1 MALTNKLSNI
11 ADAIRTKNG
20 TSAKLSL
27 DDMASSILAIESG
40 SGSGNV
46 DVGSYHVWYKNTL
59 PNIIVEEAVGRL
71 YVSGNS
77 VTNKENYGTLVY
89 SDSIEV
95 SNGRVVLINPTTI
108 SNATNG
114 AIDGVIQGKYIKQT
128 NTIYRVPSDSIVG
141 TTSFNTTTRVYV
153 DDLYE
158 LSVSGEKGN
167 FIEFVFS
174 KTSNTY
180 PTDGEQGDNYYV
192 YKGIV
197 SDEVADPLLQS
208 KTVTPS
214 GEVQTIKPDT
224 DYDGLSQVTVKAI
237 DSIDTSDATA
247 TADDII
253 YEKTAYVNGEKIT
266 GNIVRYN
273 GTTYTP
279 TTEDE
284 WFPAGAYNSKIIVK
298 GDANLLPENIRQ
310 GVSIF
315 NVEGTLSPY
324 DDTDSTATAENIE
337 SGYTAYVKG
346 ERITGSLESGVQ
358 ANLLANSTTYS
369 NEGSVK
375 YSTSTGTS
383 DINSP
388 SCFTVSYKNK
398 SKRIAKVN
406 DKISANVRASLF
418 GNATVNDVV
427 KGKTF
432 SSENGLK
439 LTGTYEGSAAT
450 LQEKTVTPSE
460 SSQTVTSDS
469 GYDGLSQVTVDAI
482 SSTYI
487 GSGVTKKSAAT
498 YTPGTSD
505 QTIVSG
511 QYLNGTQT
519 IKGDPNLVAGN
530 IKSGVSIFGV
540 SGSYV
545 GSGGSSGGLVMKTGT
560 TTSAT
565 IETGLSSIKML
576 VIYTDSFSS
585 TGFIQGTYVTDE
597 GLMHY
602 TYCSS
607 YSSYMKVC
615 GVTTSTSCTVDGG
628 TFTLNTSHELISG
641 KTYNWIAV
649 GEA

>member
-1 MALTNKLSNI
+1 MALTNKLTNI

-71 YVSGNS
+71 HVSGNS

-89 SDSIEV
+89 SDSIEI
-95 SNGRVVLINPTTI
+95 SNGKVVLINPTTI
-108 SNATNG
+108 SNATKG
-114 AIDGVIQGKYIKQT
+114 AIDGVIQGKYIKKT

-141 TTSFNTTTRVYV
+141 TTSFNTTISVYV
-153 DDLYE
+153 DDLYK
-158 LSVSGEKGN
+158 LSVTGEKGN

-214 GEVQTIKPDT
+214 EKVQTINPDT

-237 DSIDTSDATA
+237 
-247 TADDII
+247 
-253 YEKTAYVNGEKIT
+253 
-266 GNIVRYN
+266 
-273 GTTYTP
+273 
-279 TTEDE
+279 
-284 WFPAGAYNSKIIVK
+284 
-298 GDANLLPENIRQ
+298 
-310 GVSIF
+310 
-315 NVEGTLSPY
+315 
-324 DDTDSTATAENIE
+324 
-337 SGYTAYVKG
+337 
-346 ERITGSLESGVQ
+346 
-358 ANLLANSTTYS
+358 NSTY
-369 NEGSVK
+369 V
-375 YSTSTGTS
+375 
-383 DINSP
+383 
-388 SCFTVSYKNK
+388 
-398 SKRIAKVN
+398 
-406 DKISANVRASLF
+406 
-418 GNATVNDVV
+418 
-427 KGKTF
+427 
-432 SSENGLK
+432 
-439 LTGTYEGSAAT
+439 
-450 LQEKTVTPSE
+450 
-460 SSQTVTSDS
+460 
-469 GYDGLSQVTVDAI
+469 
-482 SSTYI
+482 
-487 GSGVTKKSAAT
+487 GSGITKIEAT
-498 YTPGTSD
+498 EYTPGTSD
-505 QTIVSG
+505 QTIASG
-511 QYLNGTQT
+511 QYLNGAQT
-519 IKGDPNLVAGN
+519 IKGDANLVAGN

-545 GSGGSSGGLVMKTGT
+545 GSGGSSGGIDTSDATATAGDIVSGKTAYVNAEKITGTLSTLQVAPGTPEYNTSPNQIKISTSLTERYIVENTVSLTAKATDFGDAVPSDVVSGKTFTSASGLKLTGTREESGGSSGGLVTKSGT

-565 IETGLSSIKML
+565 IETGLSSISMF

-585 TGFIQGTYVTDE
+585 TGFIQGIYVADD
-597 GLMHY
+597 GIMHY

-607 YSSYMKVC
+607 YSSYMKMC
-615 GVTTSTSCTVDGG
+615 GVTTSTSCTVNGG
-628 TFTLNTSHELISG
+628 TFTLNASHKLING

>member
-1 MALTNKLSNI
+1 MALTDKLTNI

-95 SNGRVVLINPTTI
+95 SNGRIVLINPTTI

-114 AIDGVIQGKYIKQT
+114 AIDGVIQGKYIKKT

-141 TTSFNTTTRVYV
+141 TTSFNTTISVYV
-153 DDLYE
+153 DDLYK

-214 GEVQTIKPDT
+214 EEVQTIKPDT

-237 DSIDTSDATA
+237 
-247 TADDII
+247 
-253 YEKTAYVNGEKIT
+253 G
-266 GNIVRYN
+266 
-273 GTTYTP
+273 
-279 TTEDE
+279 
-284 WFPAGAYNSKIIVK
+284 
-298 GDANLLPENIRQ
+298 
-310 GVSIF
+310 
-315 NVEGTLSPY
+315 
-324 DDTDSTATAENIE
+324 
-337 SGYTAYVKG
+337 
-346 ERITGSLESGVQ
+346 
-358 ANLLANSTTYS
+358 
-369 NEGSVK
+369 
-375 YSTSTGTS
+375 
-383 DINSP
+383 
-388 SCFTVSYKNK
+388 
-398 SKRIAKVN
+398 
-406 DKISANVRASLF
+406 
-418 GNATVNDVV
+418 
-427 KGKTF
+427 
-432 SSENGLK
+432 
-439 LTGTYEGSAAT
+439 
-450 LQEKTVTPSE
+450 
-460 SSQTVTSDS
+460 
-469 GYDGLSQVTVDAI
+469 
-482 SSTYI
+482 STYV
-487 GSGVTKKSAAT
+487 GSGITKIEAT
-498 YTPGTSD
+498 EYIPGTSN
-505 QTIVSG
+505 QTIASG
-511 QYLNGTQT
+511 QYLNGVQT
-519 IKGDPNLVAGN
+519 IKGDANLVAGN

-540 SGSYV
+540 SGSYAGSGGSSGGIDTSDATATAGDIV
-545 GSGGSSGGLVMKTGT
+545 SGKTAYVNAEKITGTLSTLNVAPGTPEYNTSPNQIIISTSLTERYIVENTVSLTAKASDFGDAVPSDVVSGKTFTSASGLKLTGTREESGGSSGGLVTKTGT

-565 IETGLSSIKML
+565 IETGLSGIKIL

-585 TGFIQGTYVTDE
+585 TGFIQGTYVADE
-597 GLMHY
+597 GIMHY

-607 YSSYMKVC
+607 YSSYMKIC
-615 GVTTSTSCTVDGG
+615 EVTTSTSCTVDGG
-628 TFTLNTSHELISG
+628 TFTLNASHELISG

>member
-1 MALTNKLSNI
+1 MALTDKLTSI

-27 DDMASSILAIESG
+27 DDMASSILSIESG
-40 SGSGNV
+40 SG
-46 DVGSYHVWYKNTL
+46 
-59 PNIIVEEAVGRL
+59 
-71 YVSGNS
+71 
-77 VTNKENYGTLVY
+77 
-89 SDSIEV
+89 
-95 SNGRVVLINPTTI
+95 
-108 SNATNG
+108 
-114 AIDGVIQGKYIKQT
+114 
-128 NTIYRVPSDSIVG
+128 
-141 TTSFNTTTRVYV
+141 
-153 DDLYE
+153 
-158 LSVSGEKGN
+158 
-167 FIEFVFS
+167 
-174 KTSNTY
+174 
-180 PTDGEQGDNYYV
+180 
-192 YKGIV
+192 
-197 SDEVADPLLQS
+197 
-208 KTVTPS
+208 
-214 GEVQTIKPDT
+214 
-224 DYDGLSQVTVKAI
+224 
-237 DSIDTSDATA
+237 IDTSDATA

-253 YEKTAYVNGEKIT
+253 ASKTAYVNGEKIT

-284 WFPAGAYNSKIIVK
+284 LFPAGAYNSKIIVK

-324 DDTDSTATAENIE
+324 EDTDSTATAENIE

-346 ERITGSLESGVQ
+346 EQITGSLETGVQ

-375 YSTSTGTS
+375 YSKSTGMDS
-383 DINSP
+383 LSQP
-388 SCFTVSYKNK
+388 SCFTVSYENRN
-398 SKRIAKVN
+398 KRIAKVN

-418 GNATVNDVV
+418 GNANVNDVA

-439 LTGTYEGSAAT
+439 LTGTYEGSTPT
-450 LQEKTVTPSE
+450 LQEKTITPSE
-460 SSQTVTSDS
+460 ESQSVTPDS
-469 GYDGLSQVTVDAI
+469 GYGGLSQVTVDAI
-482 SSTYI
+482 SSTYV
-487 GSGVTKKSAAT
+487 GSGVTKKSATT

-505 QTIVSG
+505 QTIASG
-511 QYLNGTQT
+511 QYLNGAQT
-519 IKGDPNLVAGN
+519 IKGDANLVAGN

-540 SGSYV
+540 SGSYAGSGGSSGGLDTSDATATAGDIV
-545 GSGGSSGGLVMKTGT
+545 SGKTAYVNAEKITGTLSTLNVAPGTPEYNTSPDQIIISTSLTERYIVENTVSLTAKASDFGDAVPSDVVSGKTFTSASGLKLTGTREGSGGSSGGLVIKSGT

-565 IETGLSSIKML
+565 IETGLSSIKIL
-576 VIYTDSFSS
+576 VIYTDSFRS
-585 TGFIQGTYVTDE
+585 TGFIQGTYVADE
-597 GLMHY
+597 GIMHY

-615 GVTTSTSCTVDGG
+615 GVTTSNSCTVNGG
-628 TFTLNTSHELISG
+628 TFTLNASHGLING

>member
-1 MALTNKLSNI
+1 MALTDKLTSI

-59 PNIIVEEAVGRL
+59 PNIIVEEAVGSL

-77 VTNKENYGTLVY
+77 FTDKENYGTLVY

-108 SNATNG
+108 SNATKG

-128 NTIYRVPSDSIVG
+128 NTIYRVPSDSRVS
-141 TTSFNTTTRVYV
+141 TTNFSGITRVCVY
-153 DDLYE
+153 DLYK

-180 PTDGEQGDNYYV
+180 PTDGEQGDYYYI

-214 GEVQTIKPDT
+214 EEVQTINPDT

-237 DSIDTSDATA
+237 
-247 TADDII
+247 
-253 YEKTAYVNGEKIT
+253 
-266 GNIVRYN
+266 
-273 GTTYTP
+273 
-279 TTEDE
+279 
-284 WFPAGAYNSKIIVK
+284 
-298 GDANLLPENIRQ
+298 
-310 GVSIF
+310 
-315 NVEGTLSPY
+315 
-324 DDTDSTATAENIE
+324 
-337 SGYTAYVKG
+337 
-346 ERITGSLESGVQ
+346 
-358 ANLLANSTTYS
+358 NSTY
-369 NEGSVK
+369 V
-375 YSTSTGTS
+375 
-383 DINSP
+383 
-388 SCFTVSYKNK
+388 
-398 SKRIAKVN
+398 
-406 DKISANVRASLF
+406 
-418 GNATVNDVV
+418 
-427 KGKTF
+427 
-432 SSENGLK
+432 
-439 LTGTYEGSAAT
+439 
-450 LQEKTVTPSE
+450 
-460 SSQTVTSDS
+460 
-469 GYDGLSQVTVDAI
+469 
-482 SSTYI
+482 
-487 GSGVTKKSAAT
+487 GSGITKIEAT
-498 YTPGTSD
+498 EYIPGTSD
-505 QTIVSG
+505 QTIASG
-511 QYLNGTQT
+511 QYLNGAQT
-519 IKGDPNLVAGN
+519 IKGDANLVAGN
-530 IKSGVSIFGV
+530 IKSGVSIFGI
-540 SGSYV
+540 SGSYA
-545 GSGGSSGGLVMKTGT
+545 GSGGSSGGLDTSDATATAGDIVSGKTAYVNAEKITGTLSTLHTAPGTPEYSTSPDQIKISTSLTERYIVENTVSLTAKASDFGDAVPSDVVSGKTFTSASGLKLTGTREESGGSSGGFVMKSGT

-585 TGFIQGTYVTDE
+585 TGFIQGTYVADE
-597 GLMHY
+597 GIMHY

-628 TFTLNTSHELISG
+628 TFTLNTPSHRLISG

>member
-1 MALTNKLSNI
+1 MALTDKLTSI

-40 SGSGNV
+40 SG
-46 DVGSYHVWYKNTL
+46 
-59 PNIIVEEAVGRL
+59 
-71 YVSGNS
+71 
-77 VTNKENYGTLVY
+77 
-89 SDSIEV
+89 
-95 SNGRVVLINPTTI
+95 
-108 SNATNG
+108 
-114 AIDGVIQGKYIKQT
+114 
-128 NTIYRVPSDSIVG
+128 
-141 TTSFNTTTRVYV
+141 
-153 DDLYE
+153 
-158 LSVSGEKGN
+158 
-167 FIEFVFS
+167 
-174 KTSNTY
+174 
-180 PTDGEQGDNYYV
+180 
-192 YKGIV
+192 
-197 SDEVADPLLQS
+197 
-208 KTVTPS
+208 
-214 GEVQTIKPDT
+214 
-224 DYDGLSQVTVKAI
+224 
-237 DSIDTSDATA
+237 IDTSDATA

-284 WFPAGAYNSKIIVK
+284 RFFAGAYNSDIIVK

-324 DDTDSTATAENIE
+324 EDTDSTATAENIE

-346 ERITGSLESGVQ
+346 EQITGSLETGVQ

-375 YSTSTGTS
+375 YSKSTGTDS
-383 DINSP
+383 LSQP
-388 SCFTVSYKNK
+388 SCFTVSYENRN
-398 SKRIAKVN
+398 KRIAKVN

-439 LTGTYEGSAAT
+439 LTGTYEGST
-450 LQEKTVTPSE
+450 GLD
-460 SSQTVTSDS
+460 TSD
-469 GYDGLSQVTVDAI
+469 
-482 SSTYI
+482 
-487 GSGVTKKSAAT
+487 AT
-498 YTPGTSD
+498 ATAGD
-505 QTIVSG
+505 IVSG
-511 QYLNGTQT
+511 KTAYVNAEKITGTLSTLQVAPGT
-519 IKGDPNLVAGN
+519 PEYNTSPDQIKISTSLTEERYIVENTLSLTAKASDFGDAVPSDV
-530 IKSGVSIFGV
+530 V
-540 SGSYV
+540 SGKTFTSASGLKLTGTRE
-545 GSGGSSGGLVMKTGT
+545 GSGGATGGLAMKTGT

-585 TGFIQGTYVTDE
+585 TGFIQGTYVADE

-607 YSSYMKVC
+607 YSSYMKIC

-628 TFTLNTSHELISG
+628 TFTLNASHGLISG

>member
-1 MALTNKLSNI
+1 MALTNKLTNI

-40 SGSGNV
+40 SG
-46 DVGSYHVWYKNTL
+46 
-59 PNIIVEEAVGRL
+59 
-71 YVSGNS
+71 
-77 VTNKENYGTLVY
+77 
-89 SDSIEV
+89 
-95 SNGRVVLINPTTI
+95 
-108 SNATNG
+108 
-114 AIDGVIQGKYIKQT
+114 
-128 NTIYRVPSDSIVG
+128 
-141 TTSFNTTTRVYV
+141 
-153 DDLYE
+153 
-158 LSVSGEKGN
+158 
-167 FIEFVFS
+167 
-174 KTSNTY
+174 
-180 PTDGEQGDNYYV
+180 
-192 YKGIV
+192 
-197 SDEVADPLLQS
+197 
-208 KTVTPS
+208 
-214 GEVQTIKPDT
+214 
-224 DYDGLSQVTVKAI
+224 
-237 DSIDTSDATA
+237 IDTSDATA

-284 WFPAGAYNSKIIVK
+284 LFPAGAYNSKIIVK

-324 DDTDSTATAENIE
+324 EDTDSTATAENIE

-346 ERITGSLESGVQ
+346 EQITGSLETGVQ

-375 YSTSTGTS
+375 YSKSTGTDS
-383 DINSP
+383 LSQP
-388 SCFTVSYKNK
+388 SCFTVSYENRN
-398 SKRIAKVN
+398 KRIAKVN

-418 GNATVNDVV
+418 GNANVNDVA

-439 LTGTYEGSAAT
+439 LTGTYEGS
-450 LQEKTVTPSE
+450 
-460 SSQTVTSDS
+460 
-469 GYDGLSQVTVDAI
+469 
-482 SSTYI
+482 
-487 GSGVTKKSAAT
+487 
-498 YTPGTSD
+498 
-505 QTIVSG
+505 
-511 QYLNGTQT
+511 
-519 IKGDPNLVAGN
+519 
-530 IKSGVSIFGV
+530 
-540 SGSYV
+540 
-545 GSGGSSGGLVMKTGT
+545 SGGLVMKSGT

-576 VIYTDSFSS
+576 LIYTDSFKS
-585 TGFIQGTYVTDE
+585 TGFIQGTYVADE
-597 GLMHY
+597 GRMHY

-607 YSSYMKVC
+607 YSTYLKNF
-615 GVTTSTSCTVDGG
+615 GVVASTSCTVDGG
-628 TFTLNTSHELISG
+628 TFTLNTSHKLISG

>member
-1 MALTNKLSNI
+1 MALTDKLKSI

-40 SGSGNV
+40 SG
-46 DVGSYHVWYKNTL
+46 
-59 PNIIVEEAVGRL
+59 
-71 YVSGNS
+71 
-77 VTNKENYGTLVY
+77 
-89 SDSIEV
+89 
-95 SNGRVVLINPTTI
+95 
-108 SNATNG
+108 
-114 AIDGVIQGKYIKQT
+114 
-128 NTIYRVPSDSIVG
+128 
-141 TTSFNTTTRVYV
+141 
-153 DDLYE
+153 
-158 LSVSGEKGN
+158 
-167 FIEFVFS
+167 
-174 KTSNTY
+174 
-180 PTDGEQGDNYYV
+180 
-192 YKGIV
+192 
-197 SDEVADPLLQS
+197 
-208 KTVTPS
+208 
-214 GEVQTIKPDT
+214 
-224 DYDGLSQVTVKAI
+224 
-237 DSIDTSDATA
+237 IDTSDATA

-279 TTEDE
+279 TTEDDF
-284 WFPAGAYNSKIIVK
+284 FPAGAYNSKIIVK

-324 DDTDSTATAENIE
+324 EDTDSTATAENIE

-346 ERITGSLESGVQ
+346 EQITGSLETGVQ

-375 YSTSTGTS
+375 YSTSTGTG
-383 DINSP
+383 DFNLP
-388 SCFTVSYKNK
+388 SCFTVSYKNR

-439 LTGTYEGSAAT
+439 LIGTYEGSTGLDTSDATATAGDIVSGKTAYVNAEKITGTLSTLQVAPGTPEYNTSPDQIKISTSLTGERYIVENTVSLTAKASDFGDAVPSDVVSGKTFTSASGLKLTGTYEGST
-450 LQEKTVTPSE
+450 TMLQEKTVTPSE
-460 SSQTVTSDS
+460 ESQLVTPDS
-469 GYDGLSQVTVDAI
+469 GYGGLSQVTVNAI

-487 GSGVTKKSAAT
+487 GSGVTKKSATT

-505 QTIVSG
+505 QTIASG

-540 SGSYV
+540 SGSYA

-565 IETGLSSIKML
+565 IETGLSSIKIL

-585 TGFIQGTYVTDE
+585 TGFIQGTYVADE

-607 YSSYMKVC
+607 YSSYMKIC
-615 GVTTSTSCTVDGG
+615 GVTTSNSCTVDGG
-628 TFTLNTSHELISG
+628 TFTLNTPSHGLISG

>member
-1 MALTNKLSNI
+1 MALTDKLTSI

-40 SGSGNV
+40 SG
-46 DVGSYHVWYKNTL
+46 
-59 PNIIVEEAVGRL
+59 
-71 YVSGNS
+71 
-77 VTNKENYGTLVY
+77 
-89 SDSIEV
+89 
-95 SNGRVVLINPTTI
+95 
-108 SNATNG
+108 
-114 AIDGVIQGKYIKQT
+114 
-128 NTIYRVPSDSIVG
+128 
-141 TTSFNTTTRVYV
+141 
-153 DDLYE
+153 
-158 LSVSGEKGN
+158 
-167 FIEFVFS
+167 
-174 KTSNTY
+174 
-180 PTDGEQGDNYYV
+180 
-192 YKGIV
+192 
-197 SDEVADPLLQS
+197 
-208 KTVTPS
+208 
-214 GEVQTIKPDT
+214 
-224 DYDGLSQVTVKAI
+224 
-237 DSIDTSDATA
+237 IDTSDATA

-273 GTTYTP
+273 GTTYIP

-284 WFPAGAYNSKIIVK
+284 RFFAGAYNSDIIVK

-324 DDTDSTATAENIE
+324 EDTDSTATAENIE

-346 ERITGSLESGVQ
+346 EQITGSLETGVQ

-375 YSTSTGTS
+375 YSKSTGTGS
-383 DINSP
+383 MSQP
-388 SCFTVSYKNK
+388 SCFTVSYENRN
-398 SKRIAKVN
+398 KRIAKVN

-418 GNATVNDVV
+418 GNANVNDVV

-439 LTGTYEGSAAT
+439 LIGTYEGST
-450 LQEKTVTPSE
+450 GID
-460 SSQTVTSDS
+460 TSD
-469 GYDGLSQVTVDAI
+469 
-482 SSTYI
+482 
-487 GSGVTKKSAAT
+487 AT
-498 YTPGTSD
+498 ATAGD
-505 QTIVSG
+505 IVSG
-511 QYLNGTQT
+511 KTAYVNAEKITGTLSTLQVAPGT
-519 IKGDPNLVAGN
+519 PEYNTSPAQIKISTSLTEERYIVENTLSLTAKASDFGDAVPSDV
-530 IKSGVSIFGV
+530 V
-540 SGSYV
+540 SGKTFTSAS
-545 GSGGSSGGLVMKTGT
+545 GLKLTGTREESGGSSGGLVMKSGT

-585 TGFIQGTYVTDE
+585 TGFIQGTYVADD
-597 GLMHY
+597 GIMHY

-607 YSSYMKVC
+607 YSSYMKIC
-615 GVTTSTSCTVDGG
+615 GVTTSTSCTVNGG
-628 TFTLNTSHELISG
+628 TFTLNTPSHGLING

>member
-1 MALTNKLSNI
+1 MALTDKLTNI

-95 SNGRVVLINPTTI
+95 SNGRIVLINPTTI

-114 AIDGVIQGKYIKQT
+114 AIDGVIQGKYIKKT

-141 TTSFNTTTRVYV
+141 TTSFNTTISVYV
-153 DDLYE
+153 DDLYK

-214 GEVQTIKPDT
+214 EEVQTIKPDT

-237 DSIDTSDATA
+237 
-247 TADDII
+247 
-253 YEKTAYVNGEKIT
+253 G
-266 GNIVRYN
+266 
-273 GTTYTP
+273 
-279 TTEDE
+279 
-284 WFPAGAYNSKIIVK
+284 
-298 GDANLLPENIRQ
+298 
-310 GVSIF
+310 
-315 NVEGTLSPY
+315 
-324 DDTDSTATAENIE
+324 
-337 SGYTAYVKG
+337 
-346 ERITGSLESGVQ
+346 
-358 ANLLANSTTYS
+358 
-369 NEGSVK
+369 
-375 YSTSTGTS
+375 
-383 DINSP
+383 
-388 SCFTVSYKNK
+388 
-398 SKRIAKVN
+398 
-406 DKISANVRASLF
+406 
-418 GNATVNDVV
+418 
-427 KGKTF
+427 
-432 SSENGLK
+432 
-439 LTGTYEGSAAT
+439 
-450 LQEKTVTPSE
+450 
-460 SSQTVTSDS
+460 
-469 GYDGLSQVTVDAI
+469 
-482 SSTYI
+482 STYV
-487 GSGVTKKSAAT
+487 GSGITKIEAT
-498 YTPGTSD
+498 EYIPGTSN
-505 QTIVSG
+505 QTIASG
-511 QYLNGTQT
+511 QYLNGVQT
-519 IKGDPNLVAGN
+519 IKGDANLVAGN

-540 SGSYV
+540 SGSYAGSGGSSGGIDTSDATATAGDIV
-545 GSGGSSGGLVMKTGT
+545 SGKTAYVNAEKITGTLSTLNVAPGTPEYNTSPNQIIISTSLTERYIVENTVSLTAKASDFGDAVPSDVVSGKTFTSASGLKLTGTREESGGSSGGLVTKTGT

-565 IETGLSSIKML
+565 IETGLSGIKIL

-585 TGFIQGTYVTDE
+585 TGFIQGTYVADE
-597 GLMHY
+597 GIMHY

-607 YSSYMKVC
+607 YSSYMKIC
-615 GVTTSTSCTVDGG
+615 GVTTSNSCTVDGG
-628 TFTLNTSHELISG
+628 TFTLNTPSHGLISG

>member
-1 MALTNKLSNI
+1 MALTDKLKSI

-40 SGSGNV
+40 SG
-46 DVGSYHVWYKNTL
+46 
-59 PNIIVEEAVGRL
+59 
-71 YVSGNS
+71 
-77 VTNKENYGTLVY
+77 
-89 SDSIEV
+89 
-95 SNGRVVLINPTTI
+95 
-108 SNATNG
+108 
-114 AIDGVIQGKYIKQT
+114 
-128 NTIYRVPSDSIVG
+128 
-141 TTSFNTTTRVYV
+141 
-153 DDLYE
+153 
-158 LSVSGEKGN
+158 
-167 FIEFVFS
+167 
-174 KTSNTY
+174 
-180 PTDGEQGDNYYV
+180 
-192 YKGIV
+192 
-197 SDEVADPLLQS
+197 
-208 KTVTPS
+208 
-214 GEVQTIKPDT
+214 
-224 DYDGLSQVTVKAI
+224 
-237 DSIDTSDATA
+237 IDTSDATA

-279 TTEDE
+279 TTEDDF
-284 WFPAGAYNSKIIVK
+284 FPAGAYNSKIIVK

-324 DDTDSTATAENIE
+324 EDTDSTATAENIE

-346 ERITGSLESGVQ
+346 EQITGSLETGVQ

-375 YSTSTGTS
+375 YSTSTGTG
-383 DINSP
+383 DFNSP
-388 SCFTVSYKNK
+388 SCFTVSYKNR

-432 SSENGLK
+432 SSKNGLK
-439 LTGTYEGSAAT
+439 LTGTYEGSTGIDTSDAT
-450 LQEKTVTPSE
+450 ATAGDIVSGKTAYVNAEKITGTLSTLQVAPGTPEYNTSPDQIKISTSLTGERYIVENTVSLTAKASDFGDAVPSDVVSGKTFTSASGLKLTGTYEGSTTMLQEKTVTPSE
-460 SSQTVTSDS
+460 ESQLVTPDS
-469 GYDGLSQVTVDAI
+469 GYGGLSQVTVNAI

-487 GSGVTKKSAAT
+487 GSGVTKKSATT

-505 QTIVSG
+505 QTIASG

-540 SGSYV
+540 SGSYA

-565 IETGLSSIKML
+565 IETGLSSIKIL

-585 TGFIQGTYVTDE
+585 TGFIQGTYVADD
-597 GLMHY
+597 GIMHY

-607 YSSYMKVC
+607 YSSYMKIC
-615 GVTTSTSCTVDGG
+615 GITTSTSCTVDGG
-628 TFTLNTSHELISG
+628 TFTLNTPSHELISG

>member
-1 MALTNKLSNI
+1 MALTDKLTSI

-114 AIDGVIQGKYIKQT
+114 AIDGVIQGKYIKKT

-141 TTSFNTTTRVYV
+141 TTSFNTTISVYV
-153 DDLYE
+153 DDLYK

-214 GEVQTIKPDT
+214 EKVQTIKPDT

-237 DSIDTSDATA
+237 
-247 TADDII
+247 
-253 YEKTAYVNGEKIT
+253 
-266 GNIVRYN
+266 
-273 GTTYTP
+273 
-279 TTEDE
+279 
-284 WFPAGAYNSKIIVK
+284 
-298 GDANLLPENIRQ
+298 
-310 GVSIF
+310 
-315 NVEGTLSPY
+315 
-324 DDTDSTATAENIE
+324 
-337 SGYTAYVKG
+337 
-346 ERITGSLESGVQ
+346 
-358 ANLLANSTTYS
+358 NSTY
-369 NEGSVK
+369 V
-375 YSTSTGTS
+375 
-383 DINSP
+383 
-388 SCFTVSYKNK
+388 
-398 SKRIAKVN
+398 
-406 DKISANVRASLF
+406 
-418 GNATVNDVV
+418 
-427 KGKTF
+427 
-432 SSENGLK
+432 
-439 LTGTYEGSAAT
+439 
-450 LQEKTVTPSE
+450 
-460 SSQTVTSDS
+460 
-469 GYDGLSQVTVDAI
+469 
-482 SSTYI
+482 
-487 GSGVTKKSAAT
+487 GSGITKIEAT
-498 YTPGTSD
+498 EYTPGTSD
-505 QTIVSG
+505 QTIASG
-511 QYLNGTQT
+511 QYLNGAQT

-530 IKSGVSIFGV
+530 IKSGVSIFGI
-540 SGSYV
+540 SGSYAGSGGSSGGLDTSDATATAGDIV
-545 GSGGSSGGLVMKTGT
+545 SGKTAYVNAEKITGTLSTLHVAPGTPEYNTSPDQIKISTSLTERYIVENTVSLTAKASDFGDAVPSDVVSGKTFTSASGLKLTGTREESGGSSGGLVMKTGT

-565 IETGLSSIKML
+565 IQTGLSNIKIL
-576 VIYTDSFSS
+576 AIYTDSFSS
-585 TGFIQGTYVTDE
+585 TGFIQGTYVADE

-607 YSSYMKVC
+607 YSSYMKIC

-628 TFTLNTSHELISG
+628 TFTLNATHGLISG

>member
-1 MALTNKLSNI
+1 MADKIIQDDTLTAI
-11 ADAIRTKNG
+11 ADAIRQKKN
-20 TSAKLSL
+20 
-27 DDMASSILAIESG
+27 
-40 SGSGNV
+40 
-46 DVGSYHVWYKNTL
+46 
-59 PNIIVEEAVGRL
+59 
-71 YVSGNS
+71 
-77 VTNKENYGTLVY
+77 
-89 SDSIEV
+89 
-95 SNGRVVLINPTTI
+95 
-108 SNATNG
+108 
-114 AIDGVIQGKYIKQT
+114 
-128 NTIYRVPSDSIVG
+128 
-141 TTSFNTTTRVYV
+141 
-153 DDLYE
+153 
-158 LSVSGEKGN
+158 
-167 FIEFVFS
+167 
-174 KTSNTY
+174 
-180 PTDGEQGDNYYV
+180 
-192 YKGIV
+192 
-197 SDEVADPLLQS
+197 
-208 KTVTPS
+208 
-214 GEVQTIKPDT
+214 
-224 DYDGLSQVTVKAI
+224 SQVTYTPLEMPSAIQSIEAGIDTSDATATATDITLGKTAYVKGQKITGTHVDDAGL
-237 DSIDTSDATA
+237 DTSDATA

-253 YEKTAYVNGEKIT
+253 YEKTAYVNGQKIT

-324 DDTDSTATAENIE
+324 EDTDSTATAENIE

-346 ERITGSLESGVQ
+346 EQITGSLEAGVQ

-375 YSTSTGTS
+375 YSESTGTS

-388 SCFTVSYKNK
+388 NCFTVSYKNR

-439 LTGTYEGSAAT
+439 LIGTYEGSTPT
-450 LQEKTVTPSE
+450 LQEKTITPSE

-505 QTIVSG
+505 QTIASG
-511 QYLNGTQT
+511 QYLNGAQI
-519 IKGDPNLVAGN
+519 IKGDSNLVAGN

-545 GSGGSSGGLVMKTGT
+545 GSGGLSGGLVMKTGT
-560 TTSAT
+560 TSSAT
-565 IETGLSSIKML
+565 IETGLSSISMF
-576 VIYTDSFSS
+576 VIYKTAFS
-585 TGFIQGTYVTDE
+585 TKGLIQGVYTIDTGKIYYV
-597 GLMHY
+597 
-602 TYCSS
+602 YCSS
-607 YSSYMKVC
+607 YSSHIRSC
-615 GVTTSTSCTVDGG
+615 DLSSSAECTVDGG
-628 TFTLNTSHELISG
+628 TFTVSMSG
-641 KTYNWIAV
+641 VHGLSTGTDYQWLAV

>member
-1 MALTNKLSNI
+1 MALTNKLTSI

-27 DDMASSILAIESG
+27 DDMASSILAIENG

-59 PNIIVEEAVGRL
+59 PNIIVEEAVGSL

-77 VTNKENYGTLVY
+77 FTDKENYGTLVY

-108 SNATNG
+108 SNATKS
-114 AIDGVIQGKYIKQT
+114 AIDGVIQGKYIEDT
-128 NTIYRVPSDSIVG
+128 NTIYRVPSDSRVG
-141 TTSFNTTTRVYV
+141 TTNFSGTTRVCVY
-153 DDLYE
+153 DLYK

-180 PTDGEQGDNYYV
+180 PTDGEQGDYYYV

-214 GEVQTIKPDT
+214 EEVQTIKSDT
-224 DYDGLSQVTVKAI
+224 DYDGLSQVTVK
-237 DSIDTSDATA
+237 
-247 TADDII
+247 
-253 YEKTAYVNGEKIT
+253 
-266 GNIVRYN
+266 
-273 GTTYTP
+273 
-279 TTEDE
+279 
-284 WFPAGAYNSKIIVK
+284 
-298 GDANLLPENIRQ
+298 
-310 GVSIF
+310 
-315 NVEGTLSPY
+315 
-324 DDTDSTATAENIE
+324 
-337 SGYTAYVKG
+337 
-346 ERITGSLESGVQ
+346 
-358 ANLLANSTTYS
+358 
-369 NEGSVK
+369 
-375 YSTSTGTS
+375 
-383 DINSP
+383 
-388 SCFTVSYKNK
+388 
-398 SKRIAKVN
+398 
-406 DKISANVRASLF
+406 
-418 GNATVNDVV
+418 
-427 KGKTF
+427 
-432 SSENGLK
+432 
-439 LTGTYEGSAAT
+439 
-450 LQEKTVTPSE
+450 
-460 SSQTVTSDS
+460 
-469 GYDGLSQVTVDAI
+469 AI

-487 GSGVTKKSAAT
+487 GSGVTKKSATT

-505 QTIVSG
+505 QTIASG
-511 QYLNGTQT
+511 QYLNGVQT
-519 IKGDPNLVAGN
+519 IKGDSNLVAGN

-540 SGSYV
+540 NGSYAGSGGSSGGIDTSDATATAGDIV
-545 GSGGSSGGLVMKTGT
+545 SGKTAYVNAEKITGTLSTLQVAPGTPEYIASPAQIKISTSLTEERYIVENTVSLTAKASDFGDAVPSDVVSGKTFTSASGLKLTGTREESGGSSGGLVTKTGT

-585 TGFIQGTYVTDE
+585 TGFIQGTYVADE
-597 GLMHY
+597 GIMHY

-607 YSSYMKVC
+607 YSSYMKIC

-628 TFTLNTSHELISG
+628 TFTLNTPSHELISG

>member
-1 MALTNKLSNI
+1 MALTDKLTSI

-27 DDMASSILAIESG
+27 DDMASSILSIESG
-40 SGSGNV
+40 SG
-46 DVGSYHVWYKNTL
+46 
-59 PNIIVEEAVGRL
+59 
-71 YVSGNS
+71 
-77 VTNKENYGTLVY
+77 
-89 SDSIEV
+89 
-95 SNGRVVLINPTTI
+95 
-108 SNATNG
+108 
-114 AIDGVIQGKYIKQT
+114 
-128 NTIYRVPSDSIVG
+128 
-141 TTSFNTTTRVYV
+141 
-153 DDLYE
+153 
-158 LSVSGEKGN
+158 
-167 FIEFVFS
+167 
-174 KTSNTY
+174 
-180 PTDGEQGDNYYV
+180 
-192 YKGIV
+192 
-197 SDEVADPLLQS
+197 
-208 KTVTPS
+208 
-214 GEVQTIKPDT
+214 
-224 DYDGLSQVTVKAI
+224 
-237 DSIDTSDATA
+237 IDTSDATA

-253 YEKTAYVNGEKIT
+253 ASKTAYVNGEKIT

-284 WFPAGAYNSKIIVK
+284 LFPAGAYNSKIIVK

-324 DDTDSTATAENIE
+324 EDTDSTATAENIE

-346 ERITGSLESGVQ
+346 EQITGSLETGVQ

-375 YSTSTGTS
+375 YSKSTGMDS
-383 DINSP
+383 LSQP
-388 SCFTVSYKNK
+388 SCFTVSYKNR

-418 GNATVNDVV
+418 GNANVNDVA

-439 LTGTYEGSAAT
+439 LTGTYEGSTPT
-450 LQEKTVTPSE
+450 LQEKTITPSE
-460 SSQTVTSDS
+460 ESQSVTPDS
-469 GYDGLSQVTVDAI
+469 GYGGLSQVTVDAI
-482 SSTYI
+482 SSTYV
-487 GSGVTKKSAAT
+487 GSGVTKKSATT

-505 QTIVSG
+505 QTIASG
-511 QYLNGTQT
+511 QYLNGAQT
-519 IKGDPNLVAGN
+519 IKGDANLVAGN

-540 SGSYV
+540 SGSYAGSGGSSGGLDTSDATATAGDIV
-545 GSGGSSGGLVMKTGT
+545 SGKTAYVNAEKITGTLSTLNVAPGTPEYNTSPDQIIISTSLTERYIVENTVSLTAKASDFGDAVPSDVVSGKTFTSASGLKLTGTREGSGGSSGGLVMKSGT

-565 IETGLSSIKML
+565 IETGLSSIKIL
-576 VIYTDSFSS
+576 VIYTDSFRS
-585 TGFIQGTYVTDE
+585 TGFIQGTYVADE
-597 GLMHY
+597 GIMHY

-615 GVTTSTSCTVDGG
+615 GVTTSNSCTVNGG
-628 TFTLNTSHELISG
+628 TFTLNASHGLING